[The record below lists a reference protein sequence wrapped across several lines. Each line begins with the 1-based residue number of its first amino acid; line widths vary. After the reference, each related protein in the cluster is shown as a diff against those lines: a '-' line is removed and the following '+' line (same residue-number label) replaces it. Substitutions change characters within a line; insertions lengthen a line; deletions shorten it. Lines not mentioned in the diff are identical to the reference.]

1 MLLFCSFIDYRLICC
16 SKELKAGLQVNFS
29 SGYGGS
35 MGKPKILFVFNPRS
49 GKAKIK
55 NKLCDIID
63 IFVKAGYEVTVY
75 PTQEEGDAIRAV
87 RDKREDYD
95 LLVCSGGDG
104 TLDEVVN
111 GMIKCGKQIPIG
123 YIPAGSTNDFARS
136 LGIPKD
142 MKKAAEMIVNGKDY
156 ACDIGAMNEECFVY
170 IAAFGIFTDVSY
182 ETSQNIKNVLGHM
195 AYILEGM
202 KRISSIK
209 SYRMRVRYWQKG
221 DGGAEE
227 AECLGDEADAEAVK
241 NEKSAETEKNP
252 ETEMGNQP
260 ETADETVNV
269 WNEGT
274 VRGYQEKEI
283 EDEFIFGMVTNSISV
298 GGFRRITG
306 KYVELDDGE
315 FEVTLIRRPANPLDV
330 NAIMASLLSRRI
342 NTDHMYCFKT
352 AKISFESQEEIPW
365 TTDGEFGG
373 NHKAVDIYNWK
384 QAVRIRVGGNKA
396 AD

>member
-1 MLLFCSFIDYRLICC
+1 M
-16 SKELKAGLQVNFS
+16 V
-29 SGYGGS
+29 
-35 MGKPKILFVFNPRS
+35 KPKILFVFNPRA
-49 GKAKIK
+49 GKAKIR

-75 PTQEEGDAIRAV
+75 PTQAEGDAIQAV
-87 RDKREDYD
+87 KDKREDYD

-104 TLDEVVN
+104 TLDEAVN
-111 GMIKCGKQIPIG
+111 GMIKCEKQIPIG

-142 MKKAAEMIVNGKDY
+142 MRKAAEMIVGGKDY
-156 ACDIGAMNEECFVY
+156 ACDIGVINEECFVY

-202 KRISSIK
+202 KRLSSIK
-209 SYRMRVRYWQKG
+209 SYRLRVKYWQKG
-221 DGGAEE
+221 DG
-227 AECLGDEADAEAVK
+227 EADRKGDLGVEG
-241 NEKSAETEKNP
+241 NP
-252 ETEMGNQP
+252 ESGERLDAKEVPGKMK
-260 ETADETVNV
+260 EV
-269 WNEGT
+269 
-274 VRGYQEKEI
+274 EI

-306 KYVELDDGE
+306 KYVEMDDGK
-315 FEVTLIRRPANPLDV
+315 FEVTLIRKPSNPLDI

-352 AKISFESQEEIPW
+352 SKITFESEKEIPW

-373 NHKAVDIYNWK
+373 NHRVVDIVNWK
-384 QAVRIRVGGNKA
+384 QAVRMRVGEDKVA
-396 AD
+396 ETHP

>member
-1 MLLFCSFIDYRLICC
+1 MEKS
-16 SKELKAGLQVNFS
+16 
-29 SGYGGS
+29 
-35 MGKPKILFVFNPRS
+35 KILFVFNPRA

-63 IFVKAGYEVTVY
+63 VFVKAGYEVTVY
-75 PTQEEGDAIRAV
+75 PTQAEGDAIRAV
-87 RDKREDYD
+87 RDKREGYD

-142 MKKAAEMIVNGKDY
+142 MRRAAEMIVDGRDY
-156 ACDIGAMNEECFVY
+156 SCDIGAINEQCFVY

-209 SYRMRVRYWQKG
+209 SYRLKVRYWLKGGEGMAEKG
-221 DGGAEE
+221 DFGA
-227 AECLGDEADAEAVK
+227 G
-241 NEKSAETEKNP
+241 S
-252 ETEMGNQP
+252 
-260 ETADETVNV
+260 
-269 WNEGT
+269 
-274 VRGYQEKEI
+274 YQEKEI

-306 KYVELDDGE
+306 KYVEMDDGE
-315 FEVTLIRRPANPLDV
+315 FEVTLIRKPSNPLDI
-330 NAIMASLLSRRI
+330 NAIMTSLLSRRI

-352 AKISFESQEEIPW
+352 PKITFESDDEIPW

-373 NHKAVDIYNWK
+373 NHKAVDIVNWK
-384 QAVRIRVGGNKA
+384 QAVKIRVGADKA
-396 AD
+396 AEGQLAR

>member
-1 MLLFCSFIDYRLICC
+1 M
-16 SKELKAGLQVNFS
+16 V
-29 SGYGGS
+29 
-35 MGKPKILFVFNPRS
+35 KPKILFVFNPRA
-49 GKAKIK
+49 GKAKVK

-75 PTQEEGDAIRAV
+75 PTQAEGDAIQAV
-87 RDKREDYD
+87 KDKREDYD

-104 TLDEVVN
+104 TLDEAVN
-111 GMIKCGKQIPIG
+111 GMIKCEKQIPIG

-142 MKKAAEMIVNGKDY
+142 MRKAAEMIVGGKDY
-156 ACDIGAMNEECFVY
+156 ACDIGVINEECFVY

-202 KRISSIK
+202 KRLSSIK
-209 SYRMRVRYWQKG
+209 SYRLKVKYWQKG
-221 DGGAEE
+221 DGE
-227 AECLGDEADAEAVK
+227 AAGK
-241 NEKSAETEKNP
+241 MNE
-252 ETEMGNQP
+252 
-260 ETADETVNV
+260 V
-269 WNEGT
+269 
-274 VRGYQEKEI
+274 EI

-306 KYVELDDGE
+306 KYVEMDDGE
-315 FEVTLIRRPANPLDV
+315 FEVTLIRKPSNPLDI

-352 AKISFESQEEIPW
+352 SRITFESEKEIPW

-373 NHKAVDIYNWK
+373 NHRVVDIVNWK
-384 QAVRIRVGGNKA
+384 QAVRMRVGEDKVA
-396 AD
+396 ETHP